1 MIASDARFDGFD
13 GFAEVFRYI
22 ETLECWKMEGIYTKK
37 YYFGWILLLSY
48 LVGVNILQSQALI

>member
-22 ETLECWKMEGIYTKK
+22 ETLEC
-37 YYFGWILLLSY
+37 
-48 LVGVNILQSQALI
+48 